1 MRAKESEAK
10 LGKLINAVKDD
21 RALRAKDYQAVL
33 KEKVRFSKNRPFLS
47 VLLSFSLH

>member
-21 RALRAKDYQAVL
+21 RAMRTKDYQAVL
-33 KEKVRFSKNRPFLS
+33 KAGCFSC
-47 VLLSFSLH
+47 VGVWC